1 MNNRIQSI
9 EGHKTTTLVTEYDA
23 GKRDCRT
30 THVREMIPFSS
41 STWCEELSL
50 SNNTVINWSVIRV
63 TASFFPCRISG
74 RFKPISSSG
83 ASNESRADQSR
94 MLSDV
99 DAVFISR
106 GWKVSYN
113 LKLLIGAC
121 WILKPSIRVCIKE
134 LSCVINNPVWFFLL
148 LTLEHHCC
156 ANTRLFN
163 WLVKKT
169 CNITL
174 ENKRIKLN

>member
-9 EGHKTTTLVTEYDA
+9 QGHKTTTLVTECDA

-63 TASFFPCRISG
+63 TASFSCRIGG

-94 MLSDV
+94 ILSDV

-121 WILKPSIRVCIKE
+121 WILKPSIRVYIKE
-134 LSCVINNPVWFFLL
+134 LSCVINNPVWFFFCCYYTRTPLL
-148 LTLEHHCC
+148 CKHPSVQL
-156 ANTRLFN
+156 AR
-163 WLVKKT
+163 
-169 CNITL
+169 
-174 ENKRIKLN
+174 